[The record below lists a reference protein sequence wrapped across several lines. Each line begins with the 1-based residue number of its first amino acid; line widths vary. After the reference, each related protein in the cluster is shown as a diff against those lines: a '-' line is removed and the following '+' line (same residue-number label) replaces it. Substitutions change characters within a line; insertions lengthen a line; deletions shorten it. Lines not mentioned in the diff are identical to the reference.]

1 MKTVTVLI
9 PVFNEASVIV
19 ANLRDILAHTR
30 AISTVRVNVLLVDD
44 GSTDNLALR
53 LQSAFAKEESLHYLR
68 LNRNF
73 GKEAAIAAGLST
85 LKRSDAVIV
94 MDSDLQHPPA
104 LLSRMIALWQQGYDV
119 VDACKASR
127 GAESAFHKWC
137 CNLFYTL
144 FDRMTGLHLKD
155 QSDFKLIDKKVVAF
169 YCSLPERER
178 FFRGLVGWMHF
189 NTTQVWFE
197 VPPTTRKSTWSRWRL
212 FTYALRSITSFTSFP
227 LQFVTVCGGVT
238 FLVSLIVGGI
248 AIADK
253 VSGRAVDGFSTV
265 ILLILSVGSVLM
277 FSLGLIGIYIARIYE
292 EVKRRPGWIIDEHS
306 SHAPAELEHDHR
318 RRVYRVDSAVDHPIP
333 VASRT
338 PL

>member
-1 MKTVTVLI
+1 MKTVTILI
-9 PVFNEASVIV
+9 PVFNEANVIV
-19 ANLRDILAHTR
+19 PNLREILAHAR
-30 AISTVRVNVLLVDD
+30 AITTVRINVLVVDD
-44 GSTDNLALR
+44 GSTDALSER
-53 LQSAFAKEESLHYLR
+53 LQSAFAKERALHYLR

-85 LKRSDAVIV
+85 LRRSDAVIV

-104 LLSRMIALWQQGYDV
+104 LLARMIALWQQGFDV

-127 GAESAFHKWC
+127 GEESTVHKLC
-137 CNLFYTL
+137 CKLFYAV
-144 FDRMTGLHLKD
+144 FDRLTGLSLQH
-155 QSDFKLIDKKVVAF
+155 QSDFKLIDRKVVAF
-169 YCSLPERER
+169 YCGLPERER

-197 VPPTTRKSTWSRWRL
+197 VPPAARKSTWSRWRL
-212 FTYALRSITSFTSFP
+212 FTYALGSITSFTSFP
-227 LQFVTVCGGVT
+227 LQLVTLCGGLT
-238 FLVSLIVGGI
+238 FLVSLVVGGI
-248 AIADK
+248 ALLDK
-253 VSGRAVDGFSTV
+253 ASGRAVDGFSTV
-265 ILLILSVGSVLM
+265 ILLILAVGSVLM

-306 SHAPAELEHDHR
+306 TRALADVEHER